1 MTRDQ
6 LERIKEIFYVVMDK
20 PPEERLKLLA
30 EACGGDAMLRAEV
43 ERLLAEHDRAGGFLK
58 EPLDAAASLRNLAP
72 LPLGLE
78 PGQIIAGRF
87 RIVSFLALGGMGV
100 VYKAED
106 SLLGRAAALKF
117 LPESVAGEPQAL
129 ARFRREAQSA
139 SALNHPNICTI
150 YDFIEGDGRAFIVME
165 YLDGCTLAELTGRS
179 PGVPDSRG
187 AARPIQPP
195 SFDTLL
201 RIAIEIADAL
211 AMAHAKGFIHRDIK
225 PTNIFVETRGQA
237 KILDFGLAKPA
248 LAARTTPQ
256 RELNGKEGRD
266 SFITASPVMGSV
278 CYMSPEQV
286 RLEQLDARSDLF
298 SFGAVLY
305 EMFSGRKAFAADT
318 RAMGFEAILQRTP
331 APARQFNPSLP
342 AAVERI
348 INKALE
354 KDRSLRYQTA
364 NDMLSDLINVRVE
377 TNRKPGNV
385 RGPLHLPRRLER
397 VLIGVLAGLLLAL
410 CLWGLKVKFGSSV
423 AHSGKQAVRNLL
435 LSTTATLAVN
445 PTKAAFGSLF
455 TLTATVKDSNGNPL
469 TNGSVTFY
477 DAKAVL
483 GIVQVVRT
491 TSGGATIGTATLKTI
506 LVPLGA
512 NSLTAKY
519 LGADAS
525 STSAAVV
532 ATVTGTYSSS
542 TSISDGGT
550 PGGYTLTGTV
560 AGAGPVSPT
569 GDVAFTDTTTKASV
583 GHAALNPAT
592 WSQTYVSASTITG
605 LSNPEVVALVD
616 VNGDGKPDLFIG
628 SLTGLTVHLG
638 NGDGTFQAPLTI
650 LSTSVPYRGLA
661 FGDFDGDGKLD
672 IAVSTG
678 ANIVVL
684 FGNGD
689 GTFRTGPSY
698 DSGTIAEVAVGD
710 FNADGILDLVASNS
724 GTVDLL
730 LGNADGTFQNPITY
744 PVASPS
750 SLAVGDVNGDGIS
763 DLVAATSPGAVSVF
777 LGSTSGALQAG
788 QTYTLQYQP
797 GYMLLADFR
806 GIGKLDLVTVF
817 NQCCEGTNTAVNLM
831 LGNGDGTFQSA
842 STILSGINYSGAA
855 TGDFNGD
862 GKLDLVV
869 SDFGTPVI
877 NLLFGNGDGTFQTPV
892 SYPAGLGPTGAA
904 VADLNRDGR
913 ADIVVANYNDGTAD
927 VFLNQV
933 TETATLASA
942 AVVGTGQQSVT
953 ADYAGDANFAASTSA
968 VVTLTGT
975 AVEPVAAVSS
985 STLSFAAFM
994 MKLSSN
1000 SQAITLS
1007 NAGNMALSAAV
1018 TARLRPP
1025 LTVRKREPIPCD

>member
-43 ERLLAEHDRAGGFLK
+43 ERLLAEHDRAGGFLE
-58 EPLDAAASLRNLAP
+58 EPLEAAASLRNLARPP
-72 LPLGLE
+72 LTLE
-78 PGQIIAGRF
+78 PNQVIAGRF
-87 RIVSFLALGGMGV
+87 RIVSFLAHGGMGV

-165 YLDGCTLAELTGRS
+165 YLDGCALAELTGRS

-225 PTNIFVETRGQA
+225 PTNIFVTTRGQA

-364 NDMLSDLINVRVE
+364 NDMLSDLVNVRVE

-423 AHSGKQAVRNLL
+423 AQSGKQAVRNVPLRAGVP
-435 LSTTATLAVN
+435 TATTLAVTAGDE
-445 PTKAAFGSLF
+445 PVESVASGTVV
-455 TLTATVKDSNGNPL
+455 TLTATVRNGNAPVRLGQVSFCDPGAKLCTDIHRLGTAALTSTGKAVMRFRPGLGSHKYQAVFAGTRREMASSSRVSTLAVTGKYPTTTGVALDGSQGRYGLTATVAGFVNREGTAAPTGTVSFLDASNGN
-469 TNGSVTFY
+469 
-477 DAKAVL
+477 AVL
-483 GIVQVVRT
+483 G
-491 TSGGATIGTATLKTI
+491 SATLGAAAAGLELKNSARLATDIGPQSLAAGDFTGGGI
-506 LVPLGA
+506 LDVSVA
-512 NSLTAKY
+512 N
-519 LGADAS
+519 
-525 STSAAVV
+525 AA
-532 ATVTGTYSSS
+532 TNNL
-542 TSISDGGT
+542 SI
-550 PGGYTLTGTV
+550 L
-560 AGAGPVSPT
+560 
-569 GDVAFTDTTTKASV
+569 
-583 GHAALNPAT
+583 
-592 WSQTYVSASTITG
+592 
-605 LSNPEVVALVD
+605 
-616 VNGDGKPDLFIG
+616 
-628 SLTGLTVHLG
+628 LG
-638 NGDGTFQAPLTI
+638 NGDGTFRAVASPEVGNNPLAVAVGDFNGDGVPDLAVTATYQFMVSI
-650 LSTSVPYRGLA
+650 LLGAGDGTFKTAIDSPQTGTDPVALA
-661 FGDFDGDGKLD
+661 VGDFDGDGRQDLAVANYYSNSLTILLGNGD
-672 IAVSTG
+672 GTFRVATSPPTGIHPTSVGTGDFNGDGIADLAVANNKSNTLAILLGNGDGTFRAASSPATG
-678 ANIVVL
+678 NAPQSLAVADFNGDGKVDLAVTNFYSDSVTIL
-684 FGNGD
+684 LGNGD
-689 GTFRTGPSY
+689 GTFRTAATLPTGHGPNWIS
-698 DSGTIAEVAVGD
+698 VGD
-710 FNADGILDLVASNS
+710 FNGDGVPDLVVANYRTSTL
-724 GTVDLL
+724 TVL
-730 LGNADGTFQNPITY
+730 
-744 PVASPS
+744 
-750 SLAVGDVNGDGIS
+750 
-763 DLVAATSPGAVSVF
+763 
-777 LGSTSGALQAG
+777 
-788 QTYTLQYQP
+788 
-797 GYMLLADFR
+797 
-806 GIGKLDLVTVF
+806 
-817 NQCCEGTNTAVNLM
+817 
-831 LGNGDGTFQSA
+831 LGNGDGTFA
-842 STILSGINYSGAA
+842 AAENPPAGNNPIAVA

-862 GKLDLVV
+862 GL
-869 SDFGTPVI
+869 SDAAAV
-877 NLLFGNGDGTFQTPV
+877 NAGNGV
-892 SYPAGLGPTGAA
+892 SVLLSRLT
-904 VADLNRDGR
+904 R
-913 ADIVVANYNDGTAD
+913 TS
-927 VFLNQV
+927 
-933 TETATLASA
+933 TATLSG
-942 AVVGTGQQSVT
+942 VGALGLGKHWLVDRYS
-953 ADYAGDANFAASTSA
+953 GDANY
-968 VVTLTGT
+968 
-975 AVEPVAAVSS
+975 SS
-985 STLSFAAFM
+985 SA
-994 MKLSSN
+994 SS
-1000 SQAITLS
+1000 SELP
-1007 NAGNMALSAAV
+1007 V
-1018 TARLRPP
+1018 
-1025 LTVRKREPIPCD
+1025 KH